1 MKSSTRT
8 VLRKLGT
15 DLSLDAER
23 EARLARD
30 VDEAQQHQHER
41 TGESSDE
48 AGLSNI
54 PDEMLTESE
63 KRHETYRRR
72 QAMGGRFTPAAERL
86 PIMTSEEREQR
97 DKSRPKWRGATSFE
111 GRIEKLLEKYGP
123 DLVEVQRHLTLGQSM
138 KYEFTDEGKVLD
150 LEGNVLYENGG
161 LTGSSS

>member
-1 MKSSTRT
+1 MKSATRT

-15 DLSLDAER
+15 DLSLDGER

-30 VDEAQQHQHER
+30 VEEAQER
-41 TGESSDE
+41 QQTDESRE
-48 AGLSNI
+48 ETGLSGV
-54 PDEMLTESE
+54 PEEMLTESE

-86 PIMTSEEREQR
+86 PIMTSQEREER

-123 DLVEVQRHLTLGQSM
+123 DLDEVQRHLTLGQSM

-150 LEGNVLYENGG
+150 REGNILYESGG

>member
-1 MKSSTRT
+1 MKSATRT

-15 DLSLDAER
+15 DLSLDGER

-30 VDEAQQHQHER
+30 VEEAQER
-41 TGESSDE
+41 QQTDESRE
-48 AGLSNI
+48 ETGLSGV
-54 PDEMLTESE
+54 PEEMLTESE

-72 QAMGGRFTPAAERL
+72 QAMGGRFTPASERL
-86 PIMTSEEREQR
+86 PIMTSQEREER

-123 DLVEVQRHLTLGQSM
+123 DLDEVQRHLTLGQSM

-150 LEGNVLYENGG
+150 REGNILYENGG

>member
-1 MKSSTRT
+1 MKSATRT

-15 DLSLDAER
+15 DLSLDGER

-30 VDEAQQHQHER
+30 VEEAQER
-41 TGESSDE
+41 QQTDESRE
-48 AGLSNI
+48 ETGLSGV
-54 PDEMLTESE
+54 PEEMLTESE

-86 PIMTSEEREQR
+86 PIMTSQEREER

-123 DLVEVQRHLTLGQSM
+123 DLDEVQRHLTLGQSM

-150 LEGNVLYENGG
+150 REGNILYENGG

>member
-23 EARLARD
+23 EASLRREAS
-30 VDEAQQHQHER
+30 EAQQRQRER
-41 TGESSDE
+41 AGESRDE
-48 AGLSNI
+48 AGLSGM

-86 PIMTSEEREQR
+86 PIMTSAEREER
-97 DKSRPKWRGATSFE
+97 DKSRPKWRATSFE
-111 GRIEKLLEKYGP
+111 GPIEKLLEKYGP
-123 DLVEVQRHLTLGQSM
+123 DLEEVQRHLSLGQSM
-138 KYEFTDEGKVLD
+138 KYEFTDDGRVLD
-150 LEGNVLYENGG
+150 REGNVLYESGG
-161 LTGSSS
+161 FTGTAS